1 MKLLPKGISLQRD
14 RAPKPAAIATA
25 PTTPTAPVQIQAP
38 VEEAT
43 DDVSHEIGARYET
56 VSQRIEDAIDI
67 FDQIQPLA
75 QVIAQIREAVQAEF
89 QERRAEHGELLGLRA
104 NIEQSRVR
112 LEQADQQNRET
123 QARLART
130 EAELF
135 ETQARAEAD
144 RRKLEATLADEQ
156 QVRADLTHTQARA
169 GQLEDALK
177 NALDSVS
184 QLSEDREALREQLSV
199 SEERR
204 READATSG
212 RNHQVALMAQ
222 EELAV
227 MRKQLD
233 ATNADVT
240 RLNRQVAELDS
251 LLGSERARARGLEA
265 SLASTQEESLRSNRA
280 IEARLEAARAELT
293 VANGKLESYLAQT
306 AKLEGLNA
314 EAALRLNDALAG
326 QRGRERQL
334 AELQIDFGRAE
345 ERNRALDEELAAMR
359 VRLATVESART
370 AAVERSDQLSK
381 QLQTTEIALK
391 RGETRAAELRERLE
405 AAQAENAH
413 RRSTMEERLANLEA
427 GLERERAERTIAE
440 GALESLRR
448 ERGRAGGDHSTSE
461 TNLAAHG

>member
-1 MKLLPKGISLQRD
+1 VA
-14 RAPKPAAIATA
+14 APSAPIA
-25 PTTPTAPVQIQAP
+25 PPQIQVQPDEVA
-38 VEEAT
+38 

-104 NIEQSRVR
+104 NIEQSRTR
-112 LEQADQQNRET
+112 LEQADQLNRET
-123 QARLART
+123 QGRLART

-184 QLSEDREALREQLSV
+184 QLSEDREALRDQLSV

-204 READATSG
+204 READAASG
-212 RNHQVALMAQ
+212 RNHQSALMAQ

-240 RLNRQVAELDS
+240 RQNRQVAELDS

-326 QRGRERQL
+326 QRGSERQL

-345 ERNRALDEELAAMR
+345 ERIRALDEELAAMR

-448 ERGRAGGDHSTSE
+448 ERGRMSADQAANEPG
-461 TNLAAHG
+461 LAAHG